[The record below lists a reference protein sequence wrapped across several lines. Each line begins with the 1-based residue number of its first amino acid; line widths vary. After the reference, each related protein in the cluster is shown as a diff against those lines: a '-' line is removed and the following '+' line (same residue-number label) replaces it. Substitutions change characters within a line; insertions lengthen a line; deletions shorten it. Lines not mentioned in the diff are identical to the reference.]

1 MKTLILGIGN
11 PILTDDSVGI
21 RIAQKIKEECPDL
34 EVIETSEAG
43 LALLDL
49 VAGYDKLVIIDSIKT
64 GKGEAGDVYK
74 FGLEDLKPTLDLS
87 SSHSLD
93 IASAFEFGQKLGYK
107 MPKQVSIYAVETK
120 DNITFGEKCTQEV
133 EGKIPFIAKQ
143 IIMEERL

>member
-1 MKTLILGIGN
+1 MKTLILGMGN

-21 RIAQKIKEECPDL
+21 RIAQKIKEENPDL
-34 EVIETSEAG
+34 EVIETSETG
-43 LALLDL
+43 LALLEL
-49 VAGYDKLVIIDSIKT
+49 VAGYDKLIIIDSIKT
-64 GKGEAGDVYK
+64 GKGEPGELYK

-107 MPKQVSIYAVETK
+107 MPQQVSIYAVDIK
-120 DNITFGEKCTQEV
+120 DNTTFGEKCTQEV
-133 EGKIPFIAKQ
+133 EGRIPFIAKQ